1 MNKAQTVSDD
11 NLLPLD
17 VEAVRKDFP
26 ILHQRVNGR
35 PLVYLDSG
43 ASSQK
48 PAQVIDA
55 VATYERQDHA
65 NVHRGVHTLSQ
76 RATNAYEGAREKVR
90 RLINARSVHEIVFTS
105 GTTESINLVAQ
116 SYGRSRIGSQD
127 EVLITEM
134 EHHANIVPWQLLCEQ
149 TGATLKVVPFDDNGE
164 LIIARFRELLSSH
177 TRIVALT
184 HVSNTL
190 GTVNPVHDIT
200 QMAHDA
206 GAVVLIDGAQAVP
219 HSTVDVMDLD
229 CDFYAFSGHKLYGP
243 TGIGVLYGRES
254 LLDAM
259 PPWQGGGDM
268 IKTVRFEGSTYN
280 DLPYKFEAGTPN
292 IAGAIGLGEAVDYV
306 SKIGMDRIAAHEREL
321 LDYAT
326 AQSNTLEGMQ
336 IFGNVPGKAA
346 ILLFELDDIHPH
358 DIGTI
363 LDQEGV
369 AIRTGH
375 HCAMPVMEHYAIPAA
390 ARATFGP
397 YNTKAEIDSLFA
409 GIDKARA
416 MFRT

>member
-1 MNKAQTVSDD
+1 M
-11 NLLPLD
+11 LPLD

-206 GAVVLIDGAQAVP
+206 GAVVLVDGAQAVP

-268 IKTVRFEGSTYN
+268 IKTV
-280 DLPYKFEAGTPN
+280 
-292 IAGAIGLGEAVDYV
+292 
-306 SKIGMDRIAAHEREL
+306 
-321 LDYAT
+321 
-326 AQSNTLEGMQ
+326 
-336 IFGNVPGKAA
+336 
-346 ILLFELDDIHPH
+346 
-358 DIGTI
+358 
-363 LDQEGV
+363 
-369 AIRTGH
+369 
-375 HCAMPVMEHYAIPAA
+375 
-390 ARATFGP
+390 
-397 YNTKAEIDSLFA
+397 
-409 GIDKARA
+409 
-416 MFRT
+416 